1 VTERVRILVVEDF
14 RDAREM
20 YVEDLALKGYDVV
33 AAADGLEAVKVAT
46 ALVPDVIVLDVGLPK
61 LSGFSV
67 LRRLKAEARTRPI
80 QVITL
85 SASAG
90 PAYHEEAAA
99 AGAAVAMEKP
109 CTPDELLAAVLALTA
124 RPDQQGND
132 SD

>member
-20 YVEDLALKGYDVV
+20 YVEYLSLKGYDVI

-46 ALVPDVIVLDVGLPK
+46 ALVPDVIVLDIGLPE

-90 PAYHEEAAA
+90 AGYHEEAKA

-109 CTPDELLAAVLALTA
+109 CAPDELLAAVVALTA
-124 RPDQQGND
+124 RLDP
-132 SD
+132 